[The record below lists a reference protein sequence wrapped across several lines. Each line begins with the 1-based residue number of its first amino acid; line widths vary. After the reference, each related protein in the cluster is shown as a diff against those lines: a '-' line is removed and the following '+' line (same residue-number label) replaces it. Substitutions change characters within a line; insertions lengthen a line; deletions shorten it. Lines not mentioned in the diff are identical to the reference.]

1 MRNPL
6 LLAQIA
12 LIVPAMA
19 ADLPIREVI
28 LYKHGVGYF
37 ERAGDLRAG
46 DTARLDFKA
55 SDMNDVLKSLTI
67 VDRGGGVIGG
77 VRYDAAEA
85 LDKRLQD
92 FPFAVDRQ
100 ASLAAFLDQ
109 LKGARLELRLGSDT
123 VAGTIIGARTVKPDE
138 KTPERENVVLLT
150 DSGEIRTFDM
160 GAASSVKLADTK
172 LQGLLRDYLTVLSG
186 ARSKDK
192 RSVYIDTAGTG
203 TRQLT
208 ASYMTPSA
216 VWKSSY
222 RLIFGTAA
230 EATLEGW
237 AIIDNTSGEDWSN
250 IKLSVVSGRPISFIT
265 QLYEPKYVQ
274 RPLGELAENRAVAP
288 IVLQGAVGNAIAGGR
303 GGAAPAAAAKAFAAA
318 PANRQDRG
326 FLAEEAVSVDALR
339 DSSIAP
345 AMNTRD
351 LGELFEYSFST
362 PVSVKQGES
371 AMLPFLQQKINARKL
386 LIYMESF
393 GLNPMNAAEIANST
407 GKTLDGGPITVYDAN
422 AYAGEAL
429 VETLK
434 AGDKRLITYGIDL
447 GARVTTAFDSTRANV
462 REVHFAR
469 GVLTTRNSV
478 EETKTY
484 TIKNVDA
491 RRKTVIIEH
500 KQRPGYKLLDMRPT
514 ETTADAYRFE
524 VNVGGNATEA
534 FAVREERVY
543 DQTMSVTSL
552 TPDAI
557 ATFTQN
563 KALSDAARRQL
574 EQIVQKKRE
583 IATNDGQLRQTQ
595 SDLNNL
601 TQDEERQRR
610 NIESLRNVAGQ
621 QNLVQQYAGQLA
633 AAEVKLA
640 GLRDQESDLQKKK
653 TALEGELNGLME
665 KAEF

>member
-1 MRNPL
+1 
-6 LLAQIA
+6 
-12 LIVPAMA
+12 VA
-19 ADLPIREVI
+19 ADLPIKEVI

-67 VDRGGGVIGG
+67 VDRSGGVIGG

-150 DSGEIRTFDM
+150 DSGEIRTFDL
-160 GAASSVKLADTK
+160 GAASSVKLSDPK

-192 RSVYIDTAGTG
+192 RSVYIDTSGTG

-222 RLIFGTAA
+222 RLIFGTGA

-265 QLYEPKYVQ
+265 QLYEPRYVQ
-274 RPLGELAENRAVAP
+274 GPSGELAENRAVAP
-288 IVLQGAVGNAIAGGR
+288 IVLQGAVGGNVSALMAS
-303 GGAAPAAAAKAFAAA
+303 PPAAKAV
-318 PANRQDRG
+318 PANRQDRL
-326 FLAEEAVSVDALR
+326 FAAEERVSVDSLR

-345 AMNTRD
+345 VMNTRD

-371 AMLPFLQQKINARKL
+371 AMLPFLQQKINTRKL

-447 GARVTTAFDSTRANV
+447 GARVTTAFNSTRANV
-462 REVHFAR
+462 REVHFSR
-469 GVLTTRNSV
+469 GALTTRNSV

-484 TIKNVDA
+484 TIKNVDP

-500 KQRPGYKLLDMRPT
+500 KQRPGYKLLDMKPT

-557 ATFTQN
+557 AAFTQN

-574 EQIVQKKRE
+574 DQIAQKKRD
-583 IATNDGQLRQTQ
+583 IAANDGQLRQVQ

-610 NIESLRNVAGQ
+610 NIESLRSVAGQ

-640 GLRDQESDLQKKK
+640 GLRDQESALQKRK
-653 TALEGELNGLME
+653 TALEGELNGLIE

>member
-1 MRNPL
+1 
-6 LLAQIA
+6 
-12 LIVPAMA
+12 VA

-67 VDRGGGVIGG
+67 VDRSGGVIGG

-123 VAGTIIGARTVKPDE
+123 VAGTIIGARTVKPDD

-160 GAASSVKLADTK
+160 GAASSVKLSDPK

-222 RLIFGTAA
+222 RLIFGTGA

-250 IKLSVVSGRPISFIT
+250 VKLSVVSGRPISFIT
-265 QLYEPKYVQ
+265 QLYEPRYVQ
-274 RPLGELAENRAVAP
+274 RPSGELAENRAVAP
-288 IVLQGAVGNAIAGGR
+288 IVLQGAM
-303 GGAAPAAAAKAFAAA
+303 GGAAPAAAKAFAAA
-318 PANRQDRG
+318 PPAPANRQDRG
-326 FLAEEAVSVDALR
+326 FRAEEAVSVDALR

-345 AMNTRD
+345 ALNTRD

-447 GARVTTAFDSTRANV
+447 GARVTTAFNSTRANV

-484 TIKNVDA
+484 TIKNVDP

-500 KQRPGYKLLDMRPT
+500 KQRPGYKLLDMKPM

-563 KALSDAARRQL
+563 KALTEVARRQL
-574 EQIVQKKRE
+574 EQIAQKKRD
-583 IATNDGQLRQTQ
+583 IAANDGQLRQLQ

-601 TQDEERQRR
+601 AQDEERQRR

-640 GLRDQESDLQKKK
+640 GLRDQESDLQRKK
-653 TALEGELNGLME
+653 TALEGELNGLIE
-665 KAEF
+665 KVEF

>member
-12 LIVPAMA
+12 LIVPAVA

-67 VDRGGGVIGG
+67 VDRSGGVIGG

-109 LKGARLELRLGSDT
+109 LKGTRLELRLGSDT
-123 VAGTIIGARTVKPDE
+123 VAGTIIGARTVKPDD

-160 GAASSVKLADTK
+160 GAASSVKLSDPK
-172 LQGLLRDYLTVLSG
+172 MQGLLRDYLTVLSG

-265 QLYEPKYVQ
+265 QLYEPRYVQ
-274 RPLGELAENRAVAP
+274 RPSGELAENRAVAP
-288 IVLQGAVGNAIAGGR
+288 IVLQGAVGNGIASGR
-303 GGAAPAAAAKAFAAA
+303 GGAANQARVAAASPA
-318 PANRQDRG
+318 PARE
-326 FLAEEAVSVDALR
+326 FLADSLLKSESGEP
-339 DSSIAP
+339 SSIAP
-345 AMNTRD
+345 TMNTRD
-351 LGELFEYSFST
+351 LGELFEYSFSA

-447 GARVTTAFDSTRANV
+447 GARVTTAFNSTRANV
-462 REVHFAR
+462 REVHFSR

-484 TIKNVDA
+484 TIKNVDP

-500 KQRPGYKLLDMRPT
+500 KQRPGYKLLDMKPT

-543 DQTMSVTSL
+543 DQTMSVTGL

-557 ATFTQN
+557 AAFTQN

-574 EQIVQKKRE
+574 EQIAQKKRE
-583 IATNDGQLRQTQ
+583 IAANDGQLRQTQ

-640 GLRDQESDLQKKK
+640 GLRDQESDLQRKK
-653 TALEGELNGLME
+653 TVLEGELNGLIE

>member
-12 LIVPAMA
+12 LVVPAVA
-19 ADLPIREVI
+19 ADLPIKEVI

-67 VDRGGGVIGG
+67 VDRSGGVIGG

-123 VAGTIIGARTVKPDE
+123 VAGTIIGARTVKADD
-138 KTPERENVVLLT
+138 KSPERENVVLLT

-160 GAASSVKLADTK
+160 GAASSVKLSDPK
-172 LQGLLRDYLTVLSG
+172 LQGLLRDYLNVLSG

-222 RLIFGTAA
+222 RLIFGTGA

-274 RPLGELAENRAVAP
+274 RPSGELAENRAVAP
-288 IVLQGAVGNAIAGGR
+288 IVLQGAM
-303 GGAAPAAAAKAFAAA
+303 GGAAPPAVAKALAAS
-318 PANRQDRG
+318 PANRQDRA
-326 FLAEEAVSVDALR
+326 FRAEEAVSVDALGELR

-447 GARVTTAFDSTRANV
+447 GARVTTAFNSTRANV

-484 TIKNVDA
+484 TIKNVDP

-500 KQRPGYKLLDMRPT
+500 KQRPGYKLLEMKPT

-557 ATFTQN
+557 AAFTQN

-574 EQIVQKKRE
+574 EQIAQKKRE
-583 IATNDGQLRQTQ
+583 IATNDGQLRQAQ

-640 GLRDQESDLQKKK
+640 GLRDQESALQKNK
-653 TALEGELNGLME
+653 TALEGQLDALIE

>member
-1 MRNPL
+1 
-6 LLAQIA
+6 
-12 LIVPAMA
+12 
-19 ADLPIREVI
+19 
-28 LYKHGVGYF
+28 
-37 ERAGDLRAG
+37 
-46 DTARLDFKA
+46 
-55 SDMNDVLKSLTI
+55 
-67 VDRGGGVIGG
+67 
-77 VRYDAAEA
+77 
-85 LDKRLQD
+85 
-92 FPFAVDRQ
+92 
-100 ASLAAFLDQ
+100 
-109 LKGARLELRLGSDT
+109 
-123 VAGTIIGARTVKPDE
+123 
-138 KTPERENVVLLT
+138 
-150 DSGEIRTFDM
+150 
-160 GAASSVKLADTK
+160 
-172 LQGLLRDYLTVLSG
+172 
-186 ARSKDK
+186 
-192 RSVYIDTAGTG
+192 
-203 TRQLT
+203 
-208 ASYMTPSA
+208 
-216 VWKSSY
+216 
-222 RLIFGTAA
+222 
-230 EATLEGW
+230 
-237 AIIDNTSGEDWSN
+237 
-250 IKLSVVSGRPISFIT
+250 
-265 QLYEPKYVQ
+265 
-274 RPLGELAENRAVAP
+274 VAP
-288 IVLQGAVGNAIAGGR
+288 IVLQGAM
-303 GGAAPAAAAKAFAAA
+303 GGAAPAAAKAFAAA
-318 PANRQDRG
+318 PPAPANRQDRG
-326 FLAEEAVSVDALR
+326 FRAEEAVSVDALR

-345 AMNTRD
+345 ALNTRD

-447 GARVTTAFDSTRANV
+447 GARVTTAFNSTRANV

-484 TIKNVDA
+484 TIKNVDP

-500 KQRPGYKLLDMRPT
+500 KQRPGYKLLDMKPM

-563 KALSDAARRQL
+563 KALTEVARRQL
-574 EQIVQKKRE
+574 EQIAQKKRD
-583 IATNDGQLRQTQ
+583 IAANDGQLRQVQ

-601 TQDEERQRR
+601 AQDEERQRR

-640 GLRDQESDLQKKK
+640 GLRDQESDLQRKK
-653 TALEGELNGLME
+653 TALEADLNGLIE

>member
-12 LIVPAMA
+12 LIVPAVA

-67 VDRGGGVIGG
+67 VDRSGGVIGG

-123 VAGTIIGARTVKPDE
+123 VAGTIIGARTVKPDD

-160 GAASSVKLADTK
+160 GAASSVKLSDPK

-222 RLIFGTAA
+222 RLIFGTGA

-250 IKLSVVSGRPISFIT
+250 VKLSVVSGRPISFIT
-265 QLYEPKYVQ
+265 QLYEPRYVQ
-274 RPLGELAENRAVAP
+274 RPSGELAENRAVAP
-288 IVLQGAVGNAIAGGR
+288 IVLQGAM
-303 GGAAPAAAAKAFAAA
+303 GGAAPAAAKAFAAA
-318 PANRQDRG
+318 PPAPANRQDRG
-326 FLAEEAVSVDALR
+326 FRAEEAVSVDALR

-345 AMNTRD
+345 ALNTRD

-447 GARVTTAFDSTRANV
+447 GARVTTAFNSTRANV

-484 TIKNVDA
+484 TIKNVDP

-500 KQRPGYKLLDMRPT
+500 KQRPGYKLLDMKPM

-563 KALSDAARRQL
+563 KALTEVARRQL
-574 EQIVQKKRE
+574 EQIAQKKRD
-583 IATNDGQLRQTQ
+583 IAANDGQLRQVQ

-601 TQDEERQRR
+601 AQDEERQRR

-640 GLRDQESDLQKKK
+640 GLRDQESDLQRKK
-653 TALEGELNGLME
+653 TALEGELNGLIE
-665 KAEF
+665 KVEF